1 MKMKNGMKMS
11 KSHKGMSPCVHKA
24 LMRMKKGGK
33 MMKRV
38 MVKRMG
44 M

>member
-1 MKMKNGMKMS
+1 MKMKNGM
-11 KSHKGMSPCVHKA
+11 SHKGMSPCVHRA

>member
-1 MKMKNGMKMS
+1 MKMKNGMKM
-11 KSHKGMSPCVHKA
+11 SHKGMSPCVHKA